1 MKSPTQEFFKLDEA
15 ANILKCEIEDIL
27 ENWSIGKI
35 YLCINFIPPQ
45 DVIVIDDAYLQYL
58 DDHFGHFTQIGS
70 IPSPGDRNKFN
81 ISLEMISG
89 PFYLMPGA
97 QMEQARPF
105 VTENFLEAQ
114 MYKFDETKQNMIN
127 FTKILIPPQ
136 KFDELIIKNKKEP
149 LDYRLGS
156 FHFIICD
163 PFEGYVY
170 KTKHLR
176 ITNNELKRFSEIN
189 SLKNINIDGD
199 KELLEGERDSL
210 LLTIGALADLVA
222 SEHGDAFMSGG
233 KPNKSRITETLIK
246 HVGKVVPGLGS
257 SSIQGRISKGLKLL
271 DKAKKES

>member
-1 MKSPTQEFFKLDEA
+1 MKSPTQEFFKLDKA

-58 DDHFGHFTQIGS
+58 DYRFGHFVQIDS
-70 IPSPGDRNKFN
+70 IPCTEHRNKFN

-105 VTENFLEAQ
+105 VTENSLEAQ
-114 MYKFDETKQNMIN
+114 MYQFDETKQNMID

-136 KFDELIIKNKKEP
+136 KFDELIIKNKKKP

-163 PFEGYVY
+163 PLKGYVY

-199 KELLEGERDSL
+199 KELLEGERNSL

-222 SEHGDAFMSGG
+222 SKHGPAFMTGE
-233 KPNKSRITETLIK
+233 KPNKSKITETLME
-246 HVGKVVPGLGS
+246 HVGKNIQGLRS
-257 SSIQGRISKGLKLL
+257 SSIQGRINKGLKLL